1 MQVMNILIVIDSFS
15 FVNDLLSVYKVPFMC
30 SLDVTSLFTNI
41 PVDETIEICL
51 DLLYQNTNVVEKL
64 TRYQFKS
71 INGSVTIN
79 GVA

>member
-15 FVNDLLSVYKVPFMC
+15 FVNDLLSVPFMC